1 MGLVKPSNTTFAKI
15 KVVGVGGGGGNAVN
29 SMIDSNQIQGVEF
42 ITVNTDAQALLTS
55 KADTKLQIGSNFTK
69 GLGSGADPE
78 VGKQAA
84 EESREKIKDLLF
96 DSDMVFITA
105 GMGGGTGTGASPV
118 IAEIA
123 KETGALTVAV
133 VTKPFSFEGI
143 RRMQSAEEGIDGLK
157 EKVDTLIVIPNQRL
171 MDVVDKK
178 MTLLDAFRLADNVLG
193 QGVQGISDLITIP
206 GLINVDFADVKTIM
220 LDSGS
225 ALMGIGEASGENR
238 AATAARMA
246 ISSPLLEVSIEGAK
260 GILYNITGGPDMT
273 MTEVSDASAIIANA
287 ADPDANIIFGATVQ
301 EDRGTTIK
309 ISVIATGFDENQVGY
324 NTGRSMFGAFSR
336 ESNTRL
342 KSDSPI
348 RKVEPTR
355 IDRAPSGYTQPQTT
369 NQLTYSGDFGDANQQ
384 NDHQPFV
391 RSQAFGD
398 QMNGQPKSTVTQSL
412 PQAQPEPAQAE
423 ESKKG
428 PFGGGFFSGFTAKST
443 TPEPT
448 PQPVNTVDDE
458 QQPPSEF
465 EDEFEI
471 PAFLRQK

>member
-55 KADTKLQIGSNFTK
+55 KADTKLQIGNNFTK

-78 VGKQAA
+78 VGAA
-84 EESREKIKDLLF
+84 AADESREKIKDLLF

-105 GMGGGTGTGASPV
+105 GMGGGTGTGASPT

-133 VTKPFSFEGI
+133 VTKPFVFEGV
-143 RRMQSAEEGIDGLK
+143 RRMQSAEEGIEALK
-157 EKVDTLIVIPNQRL
+157 DKVDTLIVIPNQRL

-178 MTLLDAFRLADNVLG
+178 MTLLDAFKLADNVLG
-193 QGVQGISDLITIP
+193 QGVQGISDLITVP

-220 LDSGS
+220 QDSGT

-246 ISSPLLEVSIEGAK
+246 ISSPLLEVSIDGAN
-260 GILYNITGGPDMT
+260 GILYNIIGGPDMT

-287 ADPDANIIFGATVQ
+287 ADSDANIIFGATIN
-301 EDRGTTIK
+301 EDMGSNIK
-309 ISVIATGFDENQVGY
+309 ISVIATGFDENRLSFG
-324 NTGRSMFGAFSR
+324 NTPTFGAFSR
-336 ESNTRL
+336 
-342 KSDSPI
+342 DSQRRVSSGNEEVRSRFQRTTQAPVTP
-348 RKVEPTR
+348 K
-355 IDRAPSGYTQPQTT
+355 IDRAPSGFTQPQTT
-369 NQLTYSGDFGDANQQ
+369 TEITG
-384 NDHQPFV
+384 NDSLEDRTTTAPKKAPFV
-391 RSQAFGD
+391 RSQGFGD
-398 QMNGQPKSTVTQSL
+398 SMAKN
-412 PQAQPEPAQAE
+412 
-423 ESKKG
+423 
-428 PFGGGFFSGFTAKST
+428 TAKT
-443 TPEPT
+443 EPVT
-448 PQPVNTVDDE
+448 DSSSSNTDSD
-458 QQPPSEF
+458 F
-465 EDEFEI
+465 ENEFEI